1 MFTCQGKIIPAFDH
15 PAIAVTYLLQRRT
28 DFSSFATYK
37 TAMQCLVYDS
47 VVSIYPSC
55 VDLPLEKDYSPF
67 TEAGDGRTVYA
78 VKANGYIN

>member
-1 MFTCQGKIIPAFDH
+1 
-15 PAIAVTYLLQRRT
+15 
-28 DFSSFATYK
+28 
-37 TAMQCLVYDS
+37 MQCLVYDS

-78 VKANGYIN
+78 VKANGYINWKNCYTEFCCFQTN